1 MKTSVMKT
9 SSDMK
14 TRSLALAAVLA
25 ALPAVSAAQ
34 PVSPA
39 PAPRTPDHAALRR
52 QIYVMEGVLVKAVEL
67 GARNLNRELR
77 SALPDLMVL
86 SGEPQARGVYLEG
99 YGVYFD
105 VAVPVLNQMAA
116 MSLRTMF
123 GPDETVVAAL
133 GQLKA
138 FAQREKNTATRAA
151 LENAIARIELQLGP
165 LSSVASGQ
173 ELMGGPARSAPAQ
186 GAVGAA
192 MVAPGAETT
201 QQSPVA
207 ADTLTATPPRP
218 PIDRKYLEDPNALN
232 QAYTQAVQDAII
244 DAMLDYG
251 VMRIAPHEVL
261 TVAARDNM
269 YRDPLAP
276 QNPYEEI
283 VTILLTIKG
292 SDLAAF
298 RDGQIDAAE
307 ARRRIVIREF

>member
-1 MKTSVMKT
+1 MKTSAMKT
-9 SSDMK
+9 SSVMNI
-14 TRSLALAAVLA
+14 RSLALAAVLA
-25 ALPAVSAAQ
+25 ALPVASAAQ

-133 GQLKA
+133 EQLKA
-138 FAQREKNTATRAA
+138 FAQREKNSATRAA

-165 LSSVASGQ
+165 LSSIASGQ
-173 ELMGGPARSAPAQ
+173 ELMGAPAQ

-201 QQSPVA
+201 QQSA
-207 ADTLTATPPRP
+207 IATDALAATPPRP

>member
-1 MKTSVMKT
+1 MKTSAMKT
-9 SSDMK
+9 SSVMN

-25 ALPAVSAAQ
+25 ALPVASAAQ
-34 PVSPA
+34 PVSSP

-133 GQLKA
+133 EQLKA
-138 FAQREKNTATRAA
+138 FAEREKNSATRAA

-173 ELMGGPARSAPAQ
+173 ELMGAPAQ

-201 QQSPVA
+201 QQSAIA
-207 ADTLTATPPRP
+207 ADTLAATPPRP

-307 ARRRIVIREF
+307 ARRRIMIREF